1 MAQPPETTP
10 KPSICF
16 EEALGELETIVH
28 ELEEGQ
34 IGLADALARYEKGIG
49 LLKQC
54 YGLLDNAQ
62 RRIEL
67 LTGVDGNGNAVTKPF
82 EEPSGTSLEEK
93 AQARSQRR
101 SKSEPRRSSASSDVD
116 ESAGL
121 F

>member
-1 MAQPPETTP
+1 MPSEPQP
-10 KPSICF
+10 SLCF
-16 EEALGELETIVH
+16 EEALAELESIVH

-34 IGLADALARYEKGIG
+34 IGLADALGRYEKGVR

-54 YGLLDNAQ
+54 HGLLEDAQ

-67 LTGVDGNGNAVTKPF
+67 LTGIDANGNPITQPF
-82 EEPSGTSLEEK
+82 EEPSASTLEEK
-93 AQARSQRR
+93 ADSRGQRR
-101 SKSEPRRSSASSDVD
+101 TAPAQRRRGTAADLD